1 MSKPD
6 HACRVGVGRV
16 VQQLWLLVLLVITG
30 LLPAQAAPTK
40 TAAKYSYY
48 TTGTVYFQRGNVTP
62 LQPLPTPQ
70 GRALRPLVLM
80 GGGPDVDDAYRW
92 MIDRAGITPASGGR
106 FVVIRTTGTDA
117 YDPYLYY
124 SDKKKSTTTPAVD
137 GYVGGA
143 FLGLSAAETLVLSNR
158 AAADDDFVNT
168 VVGTA
173 NAVWI
178 AGGDQS
184 SYVNLWQGTK
194 LNATL
199 KNLLARNIPLGGTS
213 AGANVMGQFVFSA
226 LNGSVTSAQALGDPY
241 NSLMTFDPTP
251 FNGSGFFSA
260 SDVPALQ
267 NTFVDPHF
275 DARDRMGRL
284 VAFVSRSVAL
294 AGSAGC
300 SGGILNVPAAR
311 GIGVDVETAL
321 AVEADPVSGHFMG
334 RRMTN
339 ASTTTTS
346 AVHFLTPLLAPQTCL
361 AGTPLT
367 VHTVEDQVLAD
378 STSVFDF
385 ALWWLRVPS
394 GLYTYTVDESAGV
407 QTPVVIPY

>member
-16 VQQLWLLVLLVITG
+16 AQQLWLLVLLVITG
-30 LLPAQAAPTK
+30 LLPAQAAPPK

-62 LQPLPTPQ
+62 LRPLPTPQ
-70 GRALRPLVLM
+70 VQAVRPLVLM

-92 MIDRAGITPASGGR
+92 MIGRAGITPASGGR

-184 SYVNLWQGTK
+184 TYVNLWQGTR

-199 KNLLARNIPLGGTS
+199 KALLARNVPLGGTS
-213 AGANVMGQFVFSA
+213 AGANMLGQFVYSA
-226 LNGSVTSAQALGDPY
+226 LNGSVTSAAALADPY
-241 NSLMTFDPTP
+241 NADMTFDPTP
-251 FNGSGFFSA
+251 FNGGGFFSA

-284 VAFVSRSVAL
+284 VAFVSRSVAQ

-300 SGGILNVPAAR
+300 SGGILTVPAAR

-321 AVEADPVSGHFMG
+321 AVEGDPVSGHFMG

-339 ASTTTTS
+339 VSTTTTS
-346 AVHFLTPLLAPQTCL
+346 AVHFLTPLAAPQTCL

-367 VHTVEDQVLAD
+367 VHTVEDQVLGD

-385 ALWWLRVPS
+385 NLWWLQLPS

-407 QTPVVIPY
+407 QTPLVIPY